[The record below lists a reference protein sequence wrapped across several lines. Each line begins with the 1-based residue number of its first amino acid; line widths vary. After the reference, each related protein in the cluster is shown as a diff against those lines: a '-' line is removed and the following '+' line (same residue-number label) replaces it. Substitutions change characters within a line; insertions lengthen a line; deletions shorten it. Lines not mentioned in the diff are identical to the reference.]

1 MGLHGVR
8 ELVHVEAR
16 GRRVP
21 VDFMILSILSQI
33 YYWDGY
39 PKIINVFGSYFMI
52 TCICVTKNYT
62 IWDRYPKFI
71 NVFGMNIP
79 KLLMFLGLL
88 FPKLLMFLG
97 LLSQN
102 Y

>member
-1 MGLHGVR
+1 MDERRTRGKEGLMGLHGVR

-33 YYWDGY
+33 YYNIWDGY
-39 PKIINVFGSYFMI
+39 PKIINVFGSYFMVA
-52 TCICVTKNYT
+52 CICVTN
-62 IWDRYPKFI
+62 
-71 NVFGMNIP
+71 
-79 KLLMFLGLL
+79 KLYYLGLI
-88 FPKLLMFLG
+88 
-97 LLSQN
+97 SQN